1 MRPSEA
7 LHCRKANQ
15 VKIELMN
22 TLKINNRL
30 VNKKNLKTK
39 KKRFNETV
47 YTYDSHQKAVFKCA
61 LARMG
66 ISQLNYVMITV
77 NCPEYIDIK
86 DKQSQLAFLIAFL
99 NSFNF
104 CYIASCEWSDERANG
119 YHLHIIIS
127 REDLDLN
134 LNLFSDDTCHISE
147 LLVDNSLDRCLG
159 YITKERKGCTA
170 SNRKEKFY
178 FSNIPERRLKPLAVR
193 SKITEEPIVFEKE
206 DYQVFKERIKVN
218 NTKEI
223 LKSFFENALKEV
235 KRFFS
240 KLFIYKKTGLI
251 NGDQSQ
257 NICQNTRDGPF
268 GWWETKKDRWSC

>member
-1 MRPSEA
+1 
-7 LHCRKANQ
+7 
-15 VKIELMN
+15 MN

-30 VNKKNLKTK
+30 INKKNLKTK

-47 YTYDSHQKAVFKCA
+47 YTYDFHQKAVFKCA

-86 DKQSQLAFLIAFL
+86 DKQSQLAFLITFL

-178 FSNIPERRLKPLAVR
+178 FSNIPKRKLIPLGIRQVIKEETTNQVVEEAIKHVVKNPWTKPNRKFEVFFKDILYNVKTVISRLFIHKKKLFNYEY
-193 SKITEEPIVFEKE
+193 K
-206 DYQVFKERIKVN
+206 
-218 NTKEI
+218 KEI
-223 LKSFFENALKEV
+223 VCES
-235 KRFFS
+235 
-240 KLFIYKKTGLI
+240 G
-251 NGDQSQ
+251 
-257 NICQNTRDGPF
+257 RDGP
-268 GWWETKKDRWSC
+268 T